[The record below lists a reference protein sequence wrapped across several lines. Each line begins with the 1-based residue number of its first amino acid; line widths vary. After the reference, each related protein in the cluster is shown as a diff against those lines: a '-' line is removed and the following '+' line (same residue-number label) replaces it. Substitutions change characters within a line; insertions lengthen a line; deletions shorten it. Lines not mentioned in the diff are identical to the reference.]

1 MRLLSNFVFGKAK
14 LPNSSLGPIVS
25 RGIQLGKTLRMKP
38 LLLFILVLCWAFP
51 LSAQETL
58 ETTTGPVVRR
68 GLASGAT
75 LVQQCLPDRPAF
87 SVTLAMPWGRGH
99 DPQACDTLN
108 RILARCGGHYPA
120 GTLLL
125 RLEEMGGQSSFQT
138 GQSWSSFTL
147 VVPKGYAAWATQIQ
161 LERLNGQWLQGED
174 LSGLLGTFG
183 APANLDPT
191 GLRSLYMQHWNPSQ
205 AVLVLVGGY
214 NNAEIGT
221 LLDKLP
227 PAKAGQPGPGPT
239 ARDFTAGR
247 LGWSFARPANPRQR
261 AAAWLWRNALREQD
275 ADLQLDLSPAQD
287 DFWLSTSSA
296 AGLESARQKLSSAQ
310 SGILVTLATRQQA
323 LRDWLEEWDDLASR
337 SNLLALEQAHG
348 ELGQSLKTLEALKS
362 YDPLQWKAD
371 MAWAQTHSESLPVS
385 QAAPAKNSASSSKPK
400 NSPAPPAPT
409 PAAPPA
415 FVRLEPAPGS
425 TVLIQTVPDL
435 PVVSIRAV
443 LPGGS
448 AVDPAALA
456 GRAEWLAAYW
466 QAGFEPE
473 FATRVEAQTYGWQ
486 FSAYL
491 PREQAVAWVK
501 RWLEVWNTRKFDP
514 VLATRC
520 QPGNESGVGPLQQCY
535 REWLRLLFPADHPL
549 GREGQRVA
557 LAPER
562 IQELQGEVRQ
572 HARWNLFMSGN
583 LASADLNAVLAS
595 APAGG
600 DGAWNGGLETLP
612 TQSQLA
618 APVTRQAPVQ
628 RCTLLVGGYGPSRR
642 EADYYAFVLLLQALA
657 ADPLRSRLQMD
668 LRLKQPLAER
678 VDCSFLSSSGVAPWL
693 LRIDCSPT
701 RLAEV
706 QTHLKEQLES
716 LRSKEISAEELRLAV
731 SRLEGQQ
738 QVACKNSTGMVLQL
752 RNLELFRLSDS
763 YNQGFAGIYHNV
775 SAKDLLNSARLRLAA
790 DHLATMVVTPQ
801 ASP

>member
-1 MRLLSNFVFGKAK
+1 
-14 LPNSSLGPIVS
+14 
-25 RGIQLGKTLRMKP
+25 MKP

-51 LSAQETL
+51 LSAQERL
-58 ETTTGPVVRR
+58 ETIAGPVERR
-68 GLASGAT
+68 GLAGGAI
-75 LVQQCLPDRPAF
+75 VIQQCLPDRPVL

-99 DPQACDTLN
+99 DPQACETLN

-174 LSGLLGTFG
+174 LSGLLATFG

-191 GLRSLYMQHWNPSQ
+191 GLRSLYMQHWNPGQ
-205 AVLVLVGGY
+205 AVLALVGGY
-214 NNAEIGT
+214 NSAEIGD
-221 LLDKLP
+221 LLNKLP
-227 PAKAGQPGPGPT
+227 AAKASQPGPAPT
-239 ARDFTAGR
+239 ATEFTAGR
-247 LGWSFARPANPRQR
+247 LGWSFTRPANPRQR
-261 AAAWLWRNALREQD
+261 AAAWLWRNAVREQD
-275 ADLQLDLSPAQD
+275 PDLQLDLSPAQD
-287 DFWLSTSSA
+287 DYWLSSSTA
-296 AGLESARQKLSSAQ
+296 AGLEPARQKLSAAQ
-310 SGILVTLATRQQA
+310 NGLLVTLATRQQA
-323 LRDWLEEWDDLASR
+323 VRDWLEEWDDLASR
-337 SNLLALEQAHG
+337 SSLLAFEQAQG
-348 ELGQSLKTLEALKS
+348 ELGQSLKTFEALKN
-362 YDPLQWKAD
+362 YDPLQWKTD
-371 MAWAQTHSESLPVS
+371 MAWAQSHRESLPVS
-385 QAAPAKNSASSSKPK
+385 LAAPAKNGGTSSKPK
-400 NSPAPPAPT
+400 NSPAPPASSPS
-409 PAAPPA
+409 APPA
-415 FVRLEPAPGS
+415 FVRLEPASGS
-425 TVLIQTVPDL
+425 TVLIQTIPDL

-473 FATRVEAQTYGWQ
+473 FSTRVEAQTYGWQ

-491 PREQAVAWVK
+491 PKEQAVAWVS
-501 RWLEVWNTRKFDP
+501 RWLEVWNSRKFDP
-514 VLATRC
+514 GLAARC
-520 QPGNESGVGPLQQCY
+520 QPASENTVGPLQQCY

-549 GREGQRVA
+549 GRQGQRVA

-562 IQELQGEVRQ
+562 VQELQAEVRQ
-572 HARWNLFMSGN
+572 HARWNLFMTGN
-583 LASADLNAVLAS
+583 LTGADLNAVLAT
-595 APAGG
+595 APSGG

-612 TQSQLA
+612 TQTQVA
-618 APVTRQAPVQ
+618 APVTRTAAVS
-628 RCTLLVGGYGPSRR
+628 RCSLLVGGYGPSRR

-693 LRIDCSPT
+693 LRIDCAPA

-716 LRSKEISAEELRLAV
+716 LRSKEISPEELRLAV

-763 YNQGFAGIYHNV
+763 YNQGFAGIYHNIT
-775 SAKDLLNSARLRLAA
+775 AKDLLNSARVRLAA
-790 DHLATMVVTPQ
+790 DRLATLLVTPQ